1 MALNQMSKKVTN
13 GIWRIIPS
21 PFITEIIAQ
30 AGYDFQIFDCE
41 HGAYDYAQLSNEII
55 ACQNQK
61 CKPIVRV
68 SGINKVEVQRCLDLG
83 ARGIVFPSLSSF
95 SDFETA
101 TKLLDYAPNGTRG
114 FNPFVKACDYGSKKV
129 GEVQTPECITIIE
142 TLEAV
147 KQLDKILTLTRID
160 MFYIGSYD
168 LSAQLN
174 CIGKMDSPKLIKTTK
189 EIIAKVKAKGKKI
202 GILVHDKK
210 TYDYYKDL
218 GVTTFVHSVESFKIK
233 KYFQSNLQEFK

>member
-1 MALNQMSKKVTN
+1 MSKKITN

-41 HGAYDYAQLSNEII
+41 HGAYDYTQLSNEII
-55 ACQNQK
+55 SCQNQK
-61 CKPIVRV
+61 CKPFVRV
-68 SGINKVEVQRCLDLG
+68 SGLNKVEVQRVLDLG
-83 ARGIVFPSLSSF
+83 AAGIIFPSLSGF
-95 SDFETA
+95 NDFETA
-101 TKLLDYAPNGTRG
+101 TKLLDYAPKGIRG
-114 FNPFVKACDYGSKKV
+114 FNPFVKTADYGSKKV
-129 GEVQTPECITIIE
+129 DDILKPECITIIE

-147 KQLDKILTLTRID
+147 KQLDKILSLSRID

-189 EIIAKVKAKGKKI
+189 EIITKVKAKGKKV

-210 TYDYYKDL
+210 AYDYYKEL
-218 GVTTFVHSVESFKIK
+218 GVTLFVHSVESFKIK
-233 KYFQSNLQEFK
+233 KYFQSNLQEFQ